1 LALVLKYGIGDFIG
15 IMEEKEKLEH
25 DLSEVL
31 VMANKIIVDV
41 SILVVQSPQTESF
54 ITAYAI

>member
-1 LALVLKYGIGDFIG
+1 MLKYGIGDFIG